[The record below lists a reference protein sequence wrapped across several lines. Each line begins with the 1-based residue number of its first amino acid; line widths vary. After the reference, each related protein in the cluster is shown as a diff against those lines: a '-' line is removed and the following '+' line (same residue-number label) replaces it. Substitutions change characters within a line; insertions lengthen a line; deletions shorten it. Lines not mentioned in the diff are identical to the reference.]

1 MDKKINKDVLDELN
15 KGCTMGMDALS
26 DIIDKTEDD
35 NFKKI
40 LNNEFDKY
48 QKIHKKIEKQ
58 YHKYS
63 DDEATET
70 NAFNK
75 VMTKSMLNIKTLT
88 DNSVSKLA
96 EILLQG
102 TNMGIIEGRKLLNHK
117 DNMDED
123 VKKLVEEFV
132 DMQENSVEE
141 LKKHL

>member
-1 MDKKINKDVLDELN
+1 MDKK
-15 KGCTMGMDALS
+15 
-26 DIIDKTEDD
+26 TE
-35 NFKKI
+35 N
-40 LNNEFDKY
+40 
-48 QKIHKKIEKQ
+48 Q

-70 NAFNK
+70 NTFNK

-88 DNSVSKLA
+88 DNSASKLA

-132 DMQENSVEE
+132 DM
-141 LKKHL
+141 

>member
-1 MDKKINKDVLDELN
+1 MDKK
-15 KGCTMGMDALS
+15 
-26 DIIDKTEDD
+26 TE
-35 NFKKI
+35 N
-40 LNNEFDKY
+40 
-48 QKIHKKIEKQ
+48 Q

-88 DNSVSKLA
+88 DNSASKLA

-102 TNMGIIEGRKLLNHK
+102 TNMGIIEGRKSLNHK
-117 DNMDED
+117 DNMDEE

-132 DMQENSVEE
+132 DM
-141 LKKHL
+141 